1 MGAIVIVI
9 STTVNPFRT
18 PSGYKYI
25 MMMTTI
31 IDMAPVNVRSIEL
44 KGWLDQAT
52 LEAQSKQRFPMIS
65 GFSMGNYKQGK
76 VQGL

>member
-1 MGAIVIVI
+1 
-9 STTVNPFRT
+9 
-18 PSGYKYI
+18 
-25 MMMTTI
+25 MMMMTI

-52 LEAQSKQRFPMIS
+52 LVALSKQRFPMIS

>member
-1 MGAIVIVI
+1 
-9 STTVNPFRT
+9 
-18 PSGYKYI
+18 
-25 MMMTTI
+25 MMTI

-52 LEAQSKQRFPMIS
+52 LVALSKQRFPMIS

-76 VQGL
+76 VQGLQEGGTCLCFPFPFFFFPIVKT